1 MTSLVEQV
9 RRANER
15 HRSAQLAAA
24 RIEAAGRGKELFDR
38 AALERLCPEVVR
50 AWGADELEHVYY
62 VRAPRVM
69 TLHELAAAL
78 RRSRCA

>member
-1 MTSLVEQV
+1 LIDEV

-15 HRSAQLAAA
+15 HRYALLAAA
-24 RIEAAGRGKELFDR
+24 RVEATSRGKEPFDR
-38 AALERLCPEVVR
+38 ATLEQLCPEVVR
-50 AWGADELEHVYY
+50 AWEPDELEHLYY